1 MKKII
6 LSSLFIAGTV
16 ALIGIN
22 SAQACPGTGYLMGQK
37 YLGYGFDRQEMLEL
51 KAEILGIT
59 VVQLEEK
66 LKEGKTLKQ
75 IIEELGLTWEQVRDR
90 MYEKMQAR
98 IEERL
103 QQMVDEGTITQEQA
117 DKKMDRLPKKYE
129 KNNGHG
135 SAFMRGFWRG
145 MRLGWHKKEIKPNY
159 A

>member
-16 ALIGIN
+16 ALIGI
-22 SAQACPGTGYLMGQK
+22 STAQACPGTGYLMGQK

-98 IEERL
+98 IEERF
-103 QQMVDEGTITQEQA
+103 QQMVDDGTITQEQA
-117 DKKMDRLPKKYE
+117 DRKLERLQNKYE
-129 KNNGHG
+129 KFNGQDKK
-135 SAFMRGFWRG
+135 FMRGFWRG
-145 MRLGWHKKEIKPNY
+145 MKL
-159 A
+159 